1 MKSGP
6 LRADKPSLGFVGPW
20 RFFVPKVNC
29 WEWKKCGRQEGG
41 AKTAE
46 LGVCPAAS
54 AERVN
59 GANGGLN
66 GGRACWALAGT
77 LCGGKV
83 QGTFAT
89 KISNCMGCD
98 FYKLVVQ
105 EEGASLLGARAILG
119 LMTLGVVAD
128 PTS

>member
-1 MKSGP
+1 M
-6 LRADKPSLGFVGPW
+6 
-20 RFFVPKVNC
+20 PKVNC

-41 AKTAE
+41 AKVAE

-54 AERVN
+54 AESIN
-59 GANGGLN
+59 GANCGLN
-66 GGRACWALAGT
+66 GGRACWAVAGT

-89 KISNCMGCD
+89 KLSNCMACD

-105 EEGASLLGARAILG
+105 EEGTNLLSSRAILG
-119 LMTLGVVAD
+119 RMA
-128 PTS
+128 